1 MIWVVFLLSLADHFK
16 RLLTSV
22 KKNTNT
28 RHYMKNIKKKG
39 VRATLAT
46 LATQSRTERVLKT
59 IQCIYDAR
67 GQDSIWEPIW
77 HVQPIRKWHAPLRW
91 PASLAS
97 LASRSNNKFLLVSLL
112 PLPPSLCVSI
122 ILTRQPITNQFIFST
137 FSLLLLTS
145 IRSNCLWIV
154 VTAMKKKMFET
165 FIYVIFNIKQLDNQP
180 NKTFQ
185 EAFLCFSAGLFAIHT
200 PKSSQL
206 IYNITFN
213 RLS

>member
-1 MIWVVFLLSLADHFK
+1 MKLSRHDDLGCFPLVFSRPFQTAAHF
-16 RLLTSV
+16 S

-39 VRATLAT
+39 VRAT

-154 VTAMKKKMFET
+154 VTAMKKNVWN
-165 FIYVIFNIKQLDNQP
+165 IYLRH
-180 NKTFQ
+180 FQ
-185 EAFLCFSAGLFAIHT
+185 YQTAW
-200 PKSSQL
+200 
-206 IYNITFN
+206 
-213 RLS
+213 

>member
-1 MIWVVFLLSLADHFK
+1 M
-16 RLLTSV
+16 R
-22 KKNTNT
+22 
-28 RHYMKNIKKKG
+28 
-39 VRATLAT
+39 AT